1 MKSKRLIWA
10 FLLTAIGLIMPTSLF
25 ADSFTDENGNVINYD
40 FYEEDNETWITGLAS
55 VSEDAEKAGHLVI
68 PSTYQD
74 TNGNTHAINA
84 IGWSAFNGNTNVY
97 TVEIADDVCAI
108 SGYAFQGCT
117 SLTSIT
123 LGRYMDCIYN
133 NAFQGCT
140 ALTDIYCNAIY
151 PPTLG
156 ENALSGCETL
166 LSEGTLHVPEG
177 YADAYAAASAWNQI
191 SNIVADLPV
200 PSTPTDRFRVNGML
214 FKTLTQNT
222 VQVGSGM
229 TPAIPFDAEGSV
241 TIPSTVSYSGKTYT
255 VTEIGAYAFAE
266 LDVNALQIHIPS
278 TITAIGNYAFNWSYI
293 TDIYCD
299 ATTPPTLGNNIVDSE
314 YSRNITLH
322 VSDEDAYADSVW
334 GQYFS
339 FPIYVDGIPYKIL
352 RAEDGYF
359 YAQIGTGSG
368 SVLPSNFTGAFR
380 IPRTVEI
387 PASRVNIVSGGEEPI
402 LNAPRSGHFKMTRPD
417 KLGKIEGSVSTLKR
431 KIDARIKEKKEN
443 KSAKTK
449 GLSLDR
455 FYKVKAN
462 TRSVDDEETITFTV
476 VAVGTRAFYGLTG
489 LTKVTLP
496 NSIEGIGYEAFAGC
510 ENLAEVY
517 SLADNPPALNV
528 EYNEGEGGPKKAPK
542 KEKGDE
548 DTSPFDGI
556 SENCVLYVPEGSIDN
571 YEYYGWGQFF
581 TSIEE
586 VEEIEDPEVGD
597 IIKVSLTDDLKL
609 KCIITSIEDGYRTI
623 SLGTG
628 NYDKIAIDTTYVGAL
643 NIPATFTYSGATYT
657 VTSIAPY
664 AFARSRIT
672 AIDLP
677 ETVMSIGEGA
687 FGECYSLSEITGAEN
702 IINIGNYAFYGCSEL
717 TSIFIPKNVTSIGD
731 YAFQGCT
738 KLREVIME
746 ERPKQDMSGL
756 TQQTYDG
763 WTSTN
768 HDHPSTS
775 SHTWTIDVNAGDV
788 LSVDYTVSS
797 ESGWDYLIVTINGTE
812 VITASGEQS
821 SVYAQT
827 MNESGTVVVVASYS
841 KDDSASN
848 GEDQAIINNIGIN
861 IVDGSGLFLGSN
873 NGYALFSDCPLDS
886 VFIGRDINYQSGG
899 GKGDPVSPFSYNTSL
914 RSVVFTSHETQI
926 TPYEF
931 AGCQNLQHIVLGEGI
946 TSVGDY
952 AFRDCYNLQ
961 TIQCLAETPPTLGYD
976 VMPNNISDFCTL
988 IVDDEDAYA
997 SSAWGIY
1004 FPAPIYVDGIPYKIL
1019 SAYDGNYYVQIGM
1032 GKESVL
1038 PANFTGEF
1046 AIPRTV
1052 EIPIS
1057 KIPTMDEGGGEI
1069 EPAEPILN
1077 APSLRKNAAGKIEE
1091 PVKTKGLPLNR
1102 FNKVRAKE
1110 NRDGEETITFTV
1122 VVVGAK
1128 AFNNCTGLTKITLPR
1143 NIEQIGYSAFAGCSS
1158 MTEFY
1163 SFAEQPPY
1171 LVMGN
1176 GEYEGGGELNKG
1188 KDGEDGEESPFDD
1201 IADNCVLFVPED
1213 FSQAYYDYSWDQYFA
1228 EIREMEG
1235 IEIEDP
1241 QPGDVIKV
1249 LADEGVK
1256 VRYIITNNEEGN
1268 RMVAVGTGNSSRL
1281 AVDADY
1287 DGALTIPK
1295 TFTYSGEEYTVTEV
1309 APYAFYNCGLSAIDL
1324 PESVMSIGESAFYG
1338 CTSLSEVTGAE
1349 GLISINPY
1357 AFYNCSAL
1365 TSIFIPKTTS
1375 TIGDYAFYGCT
1386 SLSQVVMEDGIVKEI
1401 SEENQQR
1408 FENWTS
1414 TNHNNSSSS
1423 SYTWTIEANPGDV
1436 LSFDYM
1442 VSSESNYDILNVT
1455 VNGTNVVSV
1464 SGEVSDTYVQT
1475 IGTSGTITVYARY
1488 SKDSSASYGSDE
1500 ASVFNIGLNLVAGGG
1515 LSLGS
1520 NGGNPLFASCPLDSV
1535 YVGRDISYSTNS
1547 NKGYSPFYNNQ
1558 SLRSIVFSSQET
1570 QITAREFYYCS
1581 NLQNIVLGE
1590 GITSIGTYA
1599 FYNCNNLHNIQCLSE
1614 TPASLQSNAFPSDIA
1629 NYCTLTVE
1637 NENAYVFS
1645 DWATYFPFSF
1655 YVDGIPYRVYGRDE
1669 NNNITVQMG
1678 TGSGA
1683 ILAESAEGEFEI
1695 PQTIEYVTSDST
1707 LTFPVVAIADSAF
1720 YNLSNLTKVT
1730 IPATIQQIGAK
1741 SFAGCSGLTEFYTN
1755 AKVPPT
1761 INTNTANATFQ
1772 GITSDCVLI
1781 VPDSCAA
1788 AYESSNWG
1796 RYFADI
1802 IEDRGENA
1810 GLRVGDIVTIEN
1822 ENGIKVKYI
1831 ITSLEEGNCA
1841 VSLGTGNQNKPAINA
1856 EYAGALTVPETIT
1869 YYDQTFTVNAVA
1881 NYALYNTKISE
1892 IDIPEHVTSVGNYA
1906 FSGCTELTN
1915 VTGGENITTIGQYA
1929 FYNTKLTKAFI
1940 PDNVET
1946 IGNYAFQNIS
1956 TLKEVVFG
1964 PKVQSISRYIF
1975 SNSTNIEK
1983 VVFNGI
1989 YTGIPSSILSGYT
2002 SLKEVVLGDQ
2012 ITNIGS
2018 EAFYNDYNLV
2028 HINLP
2033 EGLTSIGQNAFY
2045 NCDSL
2050 RTITIPDNVT
2060 NLSTYAFRSC
2070 NNLQSVH
2077 IGTGVTTI
2085 SSYSFEGCSVLNQL
2099 TGCENVTSIEQYA
2112 FANCKGLTSLNFE
2125 KVTTI
2130 GEDAFYYCSGLTSFE
2145 CDNIT
2150 SIGQYA
2156 FAYCSSLTSFDCHDK
2171 VTILRQYSFA
2181 YCSKLKELK
2190 GLKAVTNVESYALS
2204 QDYDLAELE
2213 MGENF
2218 IYWSNQ
2224 SSSTSSSYNLKLLS
2238 ITLPGQT
2245 IPFKSSNSYYG
2256 LPTSMILFVPDTL
2269 VETYKSN
2276 EYTSRF
2282 RILPIGSTDE
2292 RLIATENGGELQEK
2306 LLAAGLDP
2314 ASVLNLTVSGP
2325 INGTDIDYIHRY
2337 LINLRTLD
2345 LENAQI
2351 VNGGDSYHQWTIAT
2365 NGDATQY
2372 GSNSYNTENN
2382 IVGTR
2387 MFAYMTSLQRIVLP
2401 KDVTKIY
2408 SYAFSDC
2415 PQLTDVIIPDSVQ
2428 SIGGYAFSYERNS
2441 SYNNKIASLTLPSQ
2455 LKQINTYTFR
2465 NMDYLQSIVIPDSV
2479 TSIGQYAFYDCDALR
2494 TVTMGNKVTS
2504 IATYAFNSCNN
2515 LRSINLS
2522 EALDTLG
2529 TYVFTSCANLTEPI
2543 TIPATLR
2550 TIPEQAFYGC
2560 QKLKGVIFNEGLV
2573 TIKNSAFYNCDALT
2587 EITLPETLNEIQNS
2601 SFSSCDA
2608 LTKVTMPTTMK
2619 TIGESAFNSCKKLA
2633 DVTMPETLNSMG
2645 TSVFAGCTSLPSITL
2660 PETIT
2665 YIPDYTFQGCT
2676 SLTAPELSSQTRRI
2690 SAYVFDGCTSL
2701 TSFDFDKYPQLNQLY
2716 GYSFQNTGFTE
2727 IDIPDRIDTLF
2738 VGAFKGCKS
2747 LQRAKMPTGVD
2758 YVASYLFQDCTA
2770 LTEVEM
2776 HDGINR
2782 INSYAFSGCTKL
2794 PSIDLNDGIT
2804 IIGERAFY
2812 QCDSLVIEAL
2822 PTNLETI
2829 NSYAFYHCDK
2839 LDLTTLPAGLKT
2851 ISSYAFGYC
2860 PKLQLESLPAGLTTL
2875 NSYAFEYSGIKKMT
2889 LPEGIT
2895 TWGTYIFYECDS
2907 LRQVTWPA
2915 DKADIPSCTFY
2926 GCQNLQNPELP
2937 NTITTINS
2945 SAFAYCNFSEFTFP
2959 TSLQTIGSSAFSY
2972 SGLVEIDLPISLKSI
2987 GNEAFSNSRLRS
2999 IEIPDSVTTLG
3010 SSAFYNCDSLRTATL
3025 GRNMNY
3031 SGNSYFN
3038 YFNYCDNLQ
3047 TLRIYA
3053 GTPPGISSSYV
3064 SSYYK
3069 KCVLEVPEGADSI
3082 YLATNIWKDFKEIR
3096 TFLTGDQL
3104 DSLDFAIM
3112 KIIYREL
3119 DGGNWTNKWDLSSD
3133 ELFVGKWYG
3142 VTTKD
3147 GHIVKINLTGN
3158 NLRGELPD
3166 SLFLLPELT
3175 SLDMGNSYITGD
3187 LTTLLPDEFLNEKIV
3202 RIQLYANEL
3211 EGDAYPFVSKFPNL
3225 TYLSLAYNRLTAM
3238 SQPYPKTNISSNGFW
3253 LTNQFMDYKTHEPV
3267 VTEKYPTQEITLG
3280 VPFTVE
3286 WNSLQL
3292 YDHGNQNY
3300 NRNTNYMQR
3309 VYWNS
3314 DNSLDFGSSEYTYF
3328 YKKDDGTYDL
3338 RARVFRLPKN
3348 TPIAFYPYSSYY
3360 SGSEYLDTPSIFTL
3374 DWIDGDINAD
3384 LSIDVTDLQKVIY
3397 YALNDAAP
3405 SSTFYNFTSADG
3417 NSDNA
3422 IDVRD
3427 AVICVNRILDFDE
3440 VQAPA
3445 GIRALYS
3452 KERNEANNHFAIENG
3467 VVRIANG
3474 DEVAAI
3480 QLTLS
3485 NALAE
3490 DITLSPALSGFRMAK
3505 KQIGN
3510 NVRVVIYS
3518 MTEQTLPQGEWDV
3531 VKGLGAESSI
3541 MNVRLSDIETNHLDA
3556 SIRES
3561 VTSIDYVD
3569 LFGSDVQ
3576 VYDLSGRKI
3585 NKPQKG
3591 GVYII
3596 NGKKTIIK

>member
-10 FLLTAIGLIMPTSLF
+10 SLLTAIGLIMPTSLF
-25 ADSFTDENGNVINYD
+25 ADSFTDENGNVINYGI
-40 FYEEDNETWITGLAS
+40 YNGAIEITGLS
-55 VSEDAEKAGHLVI
+55 SLSEDEEKAGHLII
-68 PSTYQD
+68 PSTI
-74 TNGNTHAINA
+74 T
-84 IGWSAFNGNTNVY
+84 IGEELYTVKEIAYNAFNNNGDILSVDIPE
-97 TVEIADDVCAI
+97 TVESVWA
-108 SGYAFQGCT
+108 YAFRGCS
-117 SLTSIT
+117 SLTSVTFHCSGELFI
-123 LGRYMDCIYN
+123 LDYAFADCP
-133 NAFQGCT
+133 
-140 ALTDIYCNAIY
+140 ALTSFSSHTSMS
-151 PPTLG
+151 PRLG
-156 ENALSGCETL
+156 NDVFSNTS
-166 LSEGTLHVPEG
+166 LSETGTLHVPTGHISE
-177 YADAYAAASAWNQI
+177 YTADGWNEIFNNITDDLSAPAVQPDI
-191 SNIVADLPV
+191 
-200 PSTPTDRFRVNGML
+200 FRVNGMT
-214 FKTLTQNT
+214 FKVLKGNT
-222 VQVGSGM
+222 VQVGTG
-229 TPAIPFDAEGSV
+229 TGPAVSMQVQGSV
-241 TIPSTVSYSGKTYT
+241 TIPAT
-255 VTEIGAYAFAE
+255 VTHNGTGYQVVSIATYAFA
-266 LDVNALQIHIPS
+266 Q
-278 TITAIGNYAFNWSYI
+278 NYGM
-293 TDIYCD
+293 TDLYCE
-299 ATTPPTLGNNIVDSE
+299 ATTPPSIQNWAFPNDISN
-314 YSRNITLH
+314 YCSLH
-322 VSDEDAYADSVW
+322 VSDEDAYADSEW

-359 YAQIGTGSG
+359 YAQIGTGS
-368 SVLPSNFTGAFR
+368 SPVLPSNFTGAFR

-387 PASRVNIVSGGEEPI
+387 PASRVNIISGGEEPI

-417 KLGKIEGSVSTLKR
+417 KLGKIEGSISTLKK

-449 GLSLDR
+449 GLPLDR

-548 DTSPFDGI
+548 ETSPFDGI

-571 YEYYGWGQFF
+571 YDYYGWGQFF

-597 IIKVSLTDDLKL
+597 IIKVALTDDLKL

-628 NYDKIAIDTTYVGAL
+628 NYEKIAIDTTYVGAL

-657 VTSIAPY
+657 VTGIAPY
-664 AFARSRIT
+664 AFVRSRIT
-672 AIDLP
+672 SIDLP
-677 ETVMSIGEGA
+677 ETVMSFGEAA
-687 FGECYSLSEITGAEN
+687 FGDCYSLSEITGAEN
-702 IINIGNYAFYGCSEL
+702 LININNYAFSGCSEL
-717 TSIFIPKNVTSIGD
+717 TSIFIPKSVTSIGD
-731 YAFQGCT
+731 FVFQGCT

-756 TQQTYDG
+756 TQQTYEG
-763 WTSTN
+763 WTSNN
-768 HDHPSTS
+768 HDDNSIS
-775 SHTWTIDVNAGDV
+775 SNTWNIDVEAGDV

-821 SVYAQT
+821 SVYTQT
-827 MNESGTVVVVASYS
+827 INESGTVVVVASYS
-841 KDDSASN
+841 KDGSSYS
-848 GEDQAIINNIGIN
+848 GEDKAIINNIGIN

-873 NGYALFSDCPLDS
+873 NGYPLFSDCPLDS

-931 AGCQNLQHIVLGEGI
+931 VGCQNLQHIVLGEGI

-1019 SAYDGNYYVQIGM
+1019 SAYDGNYNVQIGM
-1032 GKESVL
+1032 GKEPVL

-1077 APSLRKNAAGKIEE
+1077 APRAKFQLKGKALTEDKE
-1091 PVKTKGLPLNR
+1091 TVKTKGLPLDR

-1128 AFNNCTGLTKITLPR
+1128 AFNNCTGLTKVTLPR

-1158 MTEFY
+1158 MTEFV

-1188 KDGEDGEESPFDD
+1188 KSGEDGEASPFDD
-1201 IADNCVLFVPED
+1201 IADNCVLYVPED

-1228 EIREMEG
+1228 DIREMEG

-1268 RMVAVGTGNSSRL
+1268 RTVAVGTGNSSRL
-1281 AVDADY
+1281 AVDANY
-1287 DGALTIPK
+1287 DGALTIPN
-1295 TFTYSGEEYTVTEV
+1295 TFTYSGETYTVTEV
-1309 APYAFYNCGLSAIDL
+1309 SPYAFENCQLSAIEL
-1324 PESVMSIGESAFYG
+1324 PGSIISIGESAFYG
-1338 CTSLSEVTGAE
+1338 CTSLSEVSGAE
-1349 GLISINPY
+1349 GLISINPN

-1375 TIGDYAFYGCT
+1375 TIGDYTFYGCT
-1386 SLSQVVMEDGIVKEI
+1386 SLTQVIMEDGIVIES

-1408 FENWTS
+1408 LENWTS

-1464 SGEVSDTYVQT
+1464 SGEVSDTYVQA

-1500 ASVFNIGLNLVAGGG
+1500 ASVFNIGLNLVDGGG

-1520 NGGNPLFASCPLDSV
+1520 NGGSPLFASCPLDSV

-1683 ILAESAEGEFEI
+1683 VLAESTEGEFEI

-1730 IPATIQQIGAK
+1730 IPATIKAIGAK
-1741 SFAGCSGLTEFYTN
+1741 AFANCTGLTEFRTN

-1761 INTNTANATFQ
+1761 INNYSNIQTFQ
-1772 GITSDCVLI
+1772 GITSECILV
-1781 VPDSCAA
+1781 VPDSCGS
-1788 AYESSNWG
+1788 AYLNSNWAP
-1796 RYFADI
+1796 YFSDI
-1802 IEDRGENA
+1802 VEDRGENA
-1810 GLRVGDIVTIEN
+1810 GARVGDIATIED
-1822 ENGIKVKYI
+1822 ENGNKIRYI
-1831 ITSLEEGNCA
+1831 ITSVEEGNCTA
-1841 VSLGTGNQNKPAINA
+1841 SVGTGSQNKPAVNA
-1856 EYAGALTVPETIT
+1856 DVTDALVIPETIT
-1869 YYDQTFTVNAVA
+1869 FYDQTFTVNAVS
-1881 NYALYNTKISE
+1881 NYAFYQTKISE
-1892 IDIPEHVTSVGNYA
+1892 IDLPEHVMSIGNYA
-1906 FSGCTELTN
+1906 FYGCTELTN
-1915 VTGGENITTIGQYA
+1915 VTGGENTVSIGQYA

-1956 TLKEVVFG
+1956 TLKEIAFG
-1964 PKVQSISRYIF
+1964 PKVQSINSNIF
-1975 SNSTNIEK
+1975 YNGNYTYIEK
-1983 VVFNGI
+1983 FVFNGT
-1989 YTGIPSSILSGYT
+1989 YTEIPNNFLRYNT
-2002 SLKEVVLGDQ
+2002 ATKEVILGDQ
-2012 ITNIGS
+2012 ITSVGS
-2018 EAFYNDYNLV
+2018 YAFYGNKFSE
-2028 HINLP
+2028 INLP
-2033 EGLTSIGQNAFY
+2033 TGLTNIGNYAFY

-2050 RTITIPDNVT
+2050 RTITLPDQ
-2060 NLSTYAFRSC
+2060 L
-2070 NNLQSVH
+2070 
-2077 IGTGVTTI
+2077 TTI
-2085 SSYSFEGCSVLNQL
+2085 G
-2099 TGCENVTSIEQYA
+2099 QYA
-2112 FANCKGLTSLNFE
+2112 FYDCDALINITIPDGITSIGENTFYSCDKLQEVAGGEN
-2125 KVTTI
+2125 VTTI
-2130 GEDAFYYCSGLTSFE
+2130 G
-2145 CDNIT
+2145 N
-2150 SIGQYA
+2150 YA
-2156 FAYCSSLTSFDCHDK
+2156 FAYCSSLTSFDCHNK
-2171 VTILRQYSFA
+2171 VTILNQYVFA
-2181 YCSKLKELK
+2181 YCSKLRELK
-2190 GLKAVTNVESYALS
+2190 GLGAVTSVSSYAIC
-2204 QDYDLAELE
+2204 QDYDLTNLE
-2213 MGENF
+2213 MGENLTTW
-2218 IYWSNQ
+2218 YSQ
-2224 SSSTSSSYNLKLLS
+2224 SSYSSSYILKLLS

-2245 IPFKSSNSYYG
+2245 NPFTSSNSYYG
-2256 LPTSMILFVPDTL
+2256 LPDGMILFVPAEL
-2269 VETYKSN
+2269 VDSYKNNS
-2276 EYTSRF
+2276 YTSRF

-2306 LLAAGLDP
+2306 ILAAELDP
-2314 ASVLNLTVSGP
+2314 ASILNLTVSGP

-2337 LINLRTLD
+2337 LVNLQTLD

-2351 VNGGDSYHQWTIAT
+2351 VNGGDSYHQWTISSSGEAS
-2365 NGDATQY
+2365 QY

-2382 IVGTR
+2382 IVGTY
-2387 MFAYMTSLQRIVLP
+2387 MFAYMTSLQRLILP
-2401 KDVTKIY
+2401 KDVTKIN

-2415 PQLTDVIIPDSVQ
+2415 PQLTEVIIPDAVE
-2428 SIGGYAFSYERNS
+2428 SIGSYAFSYNRSS
-2441 SYNNKIASLTLPSQ
+2441 SYNNKITSLTLPSK

-2494 TVTMGNKVTS
+2494 TVIMGNKVTS
-2504 IATYAFNSCNN
+2504 IGTYAFNSCDK
-2515 LRSINLS
+2515 LYSINLS

-2560 QKLKGVIFNEGLV
+2560 QKLKGVIFNEGLI
-2573 TIKNSAFYNCDALT
+2573 TIKTSAFNDCDALT
-2587 EITLPETLNEIQNS
+2587 EIVLPESLNEIQSYSFAYCNS
-2601 SFSSCDA
+2601 
-2608 LTKVTMPTTMK
+2608 LTKITLPTAMK
-2619 TIGESAFNSCKKLA
+2619 AIGQYAFYSCYKLT
-2633 DVTMPETLNSMG
+2633 DITMPETLNSMN
-2645 TSVFAGCTSLPSITL
+2645 TYVFANCTSLPSITL

-2665 YIPDYTFQGCT
+2665 NIPNYTFNGCTALTNVELSSQTSSIGQYTFSGCT
-2676 SLTAPELSSQTRRI
+2676 SLT
-2690 SAYVFDGCTSL
+2690 Y
-2701 TSFDFDKYPQLNQLY
+2701 FDFNKYPQLTQLSN
-2716 GYSFQNTGFTE
+2716 YSFSNTGFTE
-2727 IDIPDRIDTLF
+2727 IEIPDRIVSLLN
-2738 VGAFKGCKS
+2738 GAFSGCKS
-2747 LQRAKMPTGVD
+2747 LQRAKMPTGVNN
-2758 YVASYLFQDCTA
+2758 VASYLFQNCTA
-2770 LTEVEM
+2770 LIEVEM
-2776 HDGINR
+2776 HDGINV
-2782 INSYAFSGCTKL
+2782 INSYAFNGCTKL
-2794 PSIDLNDGIT
+2794 PTIDLNDGIT
-2804 IIGERAFY
+2804 SIGSYAF
-2812 QCDSLVIEAL
+2812 QNCDSLNLEKL
-2822 PTNLETI
+2822 PDNLETI
-2829 NSYAFYHCDK
+2829 NNYAFYSCDK
-2839 LDLTTLPAGLKT
+2839 LNLATLPAGVKT
-2851 ISSYAFGYC
+2851 IGESAFSYC
-2860 PKLQLESLPAGLTTL
+2860 PNLKLESLPTGLNTL
-2875 NSYAFEYSGIKKMT
+2875 NYQAFAYSGIKKMA

-2895 TWGTYIFYECDS
+2895 TWGNGIFYECDS

-2915 DKADIPSCTFY
+2915 DKTVIPNSTFY

-2937 NTITTINS
+2937 NTVTAINQY
-2945 SAFAYCNFSEFTFP
+2945 AFCNCNFTEFTFP
-2959 TSLQTIGSSAFSY
+2959 TSLQTIGDYAFQY
-2972 SGLVEIDLPISLKSI
+2972 TYGLSEIELPISLKSI
-2987 GNEAFSNSRLRS
+2987 GYEAFYGSRLRS

-3010 SSAFYNCDSLRTATL
+3010 RYTFYNCDSLRTATL
-3025 GRNMNY
+3025 GKNMNY
-3031 SGNSYFN
+3031 SGNSYFD
-3038 YFNYCDNLQ
+3038 YFYYCDNLE

-3053 GTPPGISSSYV
+3053 GTPPAISSSYV

-3069 KCVLEVPEGADSI
+3069 KCVLEVPEGADSL
-3082 YLATNIWKDFKEIR
+3082 YLVTNIWKDFKEIR
-3096 TFLTGDQL
+3096 TFSPGDKL

-3112 KIIYREL
+3112 KVIYREL
-3119 DGGNWTNKWDLSSD
+3119 DGDNWTKKWDLSSD
-3133 ELFVGKWYG
+3133 DLYVGKWTG

-3147 GHIVKINLTGN
+3147 GHITKISLASN
-3158 NLRGELPD
+3158 NLHGELPD
-3166 SLFLLPELT
+3166 SIFMLPELT
-3175 SLDMGNSYITGD
+3175 ELYIGNNYIGGD
-3187 LTTLLPDEFLNEKIV
+3187 IGTLFEEGFRNEKLTI
-3202 RIQLYANEL
+3202 IYLQSNEL
-3211 EGDAYPFVSKFPNL
+3211 EGDLYPFASKFPNL
-3225 TYLSLAYNRLTAM
+3225 EKLSIGYNRLTAI
-3238 SQPYPKTNISSNGFW
+3238 SQPISKEKMASVGTNIWFNF
-3253 LTNQFMDYKTHEPV
+3253 QFVDGKTYQPV
-3267 VTEKYPTQEITLG
+3267 VTEDHPATQVMLG
-3280 VPFTVE
+3280 QPFQIE
-3286 WNSLQL
+3286 WNTLQL
-3292 YDHGNQNY
+3292 YNHNNQDYSRSTNTLGWTYVNSNNDGMNSYSYDNY
-3300 NRNTNYMQR
+3300 FQK
-3309 VYWNS
+3309 NS
-3314 DNSLDFGSSEYTYF
+3314 EGEYVPSNILF
-3328 YKKDDGTYDL
+3328 K
-3338 RARVFRLPKN
+3338 FPKN
-3348 TPIAFYPYSSYY
+3348 TPIPLYIRWSYY
-3360 SGSEYLDTPSIFTL
+3360 NDYYVPTTIVSL

-3384 LSIDVTDLQKVIY
+3384 LSVDVTDLQKVIY
-3397 YALNDAAP
+3397 YALNDNAP
-3405 SSTFYNFTSADG
+3405 SNSMYNFTSADG

-3427 AVICVNRILDFDE
+3427 AVICVNHILDFDE
-3440 VQAPA
+3440 VQTPA
-3445 GIRALYS
+3445 GVRALYNR
-3452 KERNEANNHFAIENG
+3452 EYNIARNNVAIENG
-3467 VVRIANG
+3467 RVRMANS

-3480 QLTLS
+3480 QLTIVD
-3485 NALAE
+3485 ADAD
-3490 DITLSPALSGFRMAK
+3490 DITLSPTLSGFRMVK

-3510 NVRVVIYS
+3510 SVRVVIYS
-3518 MTEQTLPQGEWDV
+3518 IAGMTLPEGEYDLV
-3531 VKGLGAESSI
+3531 SGVDNTCAISHA
-3541 MNVRLSDIETNHLDA
+3541 VLSDEETNHLEIG
-3556 SIRES
+3556 IRDR
-3561 VTSIDYVD
+3561 VTDINGVN
-3569 LFGSDVQ
+3569 
-3576 VYDLSGRKI
+3576 VYDDANDVYDMSGRKVS
-3585 NKPQKG
+3585 NPRKG
-3591 GVYII
+3591 GVYIV

>member
-10 FLLTAIGLIMPTSLF
+10 SLLTAIGLIMPTSLF
-25 ADSFTDENGNVINYD
+25 ADSFTDENGNVINYGI
-40 FYEEDNETWITGLAS
+40 YNGAIEITGLS
-55 VSEDAEKAGHLVI
+55 SLSEDEEKAGHLII
-68 PSTYQD
+68 PSTI
-74 TNGNTHAINA
+74 T
-84 IGWSAFNGNTNVY
+84 IGEELYTVKEIAYNAFNKNGDILSVDIPE
-97 TVEIADDVCAI
+97 TVESVWA
-108 SGYAFQGCT
+108 YAFRGCS
-117 SLTSIT
+117 SLTSVTFHCSGELFI
-123 LGRYMDCIYN
+123 LDYAFADCP
-133 NAFQGCT
+133 
-140 ALTDIYCNAIY
+140 ALTSFSSHTSMS
-151 PPTLG
+151 PRLG
-156 ENALSGCETL
+156 NDVFSNTS
-166 LSEGTLHVPEG
+166 LSETGTLHVPAGHISE
-177 YADAYAAASAWNQI
+177 YTADGWNEIFNNITDDLSAPAVQPDI
-191 SNIVADLPV
+191 
-200 PSTPTDRFRVNGML
+200 FRVNGMT
-214 FKTLTQNT
+214 FKVLKGNT
-222 VQVGSGM
+222 VQVGTGSG
-229 TPAIPFDAEGSV
+229 PAVSMQVQGSV
-241 TIPSTVSYSGKTYT
+241 TIPAT
-255 VTEIGAYAFAE
+255 VTHNGTGYQVVSIASYAFA
-266 LDVNALQIHIPS
+266 Q
-278 TITAIGNYAFNWSYI
+278 NYGM
-293 TDIYCD
+293 TDLYCE
-299 ATTPPTLGNNIVDSE
+299 ATTPPSIQNWAFPNDISN
-314 YSRNITLH
+314 YCSLH
-322 VSDEDAYADSVW
+322 VSDEDAYANSEW

-359 YAQIGTGSG
+359 YAQIGTGS
-368 SVLPSNFTGAFR
+368 SPVLPSNFTGAFR

-387 PASRVNIVSGGEEPI
+387 PASRVNIISGGEEPI
-402 LNAPRSGHFKMTRPD
+402 LNAPRSGHFNMTRPD
-417 KLGKIEGSVSTLKR
+417 KLGKIEGSVSTLKK

-462 TRSVDDEETITFTV
+462 TRGVDDEETITFTI

-548 DTSPFDGI
+548 ETSPFDGI

-571 YEYYGWGQFF
+571 YDYYGWGQFF

-597 IIKVSLTDDLKL
+597 IIKVALTDDLKL

-628 NYDKIAIDTTYVGAL
+628 NYEKIAIDTTYVGAL

-657 VTSIAPY
+657 VTGIAPY
-664 AFARSRIT
+664 AFVRSRIT
-672 AIDLP
+672 SINLP
-677 ETVMSIGEGA
+677 ETVMSFGEAA
-687 FGECYSLSEITGAEN
+687 FGDCYSLSEITGAEN
-702 IINIGNYAFYGCSEL
+702 LININNYAFSGCSEL
-717 TSIFIPKNVTSIGD
+717 TSIFIPKSVTSIGD

-763 WTSTN
+763 WTSDN
-768 HDHPSTS
+768 HDHPSIS

-788 LSVDYTVSS
+788 LSIDYTVSS
-797 ESGWDYLIVTINGTE
+797 ESNYDWLIVTINGTE

-827 MNESGTVVVVASYS
+827 INESGTVAVVASYS
-841 KDDSASN
+841 KDSSASS
-848 GEDQAIINNIGIN
+848 GEDRAIINNIGIN
-861 IVDGSGLFLGSN
+861 MVDGSGLFLGSN

-1052 EIPIS
+1052 EIPVS

-1077 APSLRKNAAGKIEE
+1077 APRAKFQLKGKALTEDKE
-1091 PVKTKGLPLNR
+1091 TVKTKGLPLDR

-1158 MTEFY
+1158 MTEFV

-1188 KDGEDGEESPFDD
+1188 KSGEDGEASPFDD

-1268 RMVAVGTGNSSRL
+1268 RTVAVGTGNSSRL

-1287 DGALTIPK
+1287 DGALTIPN
-1295 TFTYSGEEYTVTEV
+1295 TFTYSGETYTVTEV
-1309 APYAFYNCGLSAIDL
+1309 SPYAFENCKLSAIEL
-1324 PESVMSIGESAFYG
+1324 PGSIMSIGESAFYG
-1338 CTSLSEVTGAE
+1338 CTSLSEVSGAE
-1349 GLISINPY
+1349 GLISINPN

-1386 SLSQVVMEDGIVKEI
+1386 SLTQVVIEDGETIENP
-1401 SEENQQR
+1401 ETNQQT
-1408 FENWTS
+1408 FDSWTS
-1414 TNHNNSSSS
+1414 TNHNQNTTSSN
-1423 SYTWTIEANPGDV
+1423 TWTINANAGDIF
-1436 LSFDYM
+1436 SFDYTT
-1442 VSSESNYDILNVT
+1442 SSEGGCDILTVT
-1455 VNGTNVVSV
+1455 VNGTTVVSA
-1464 SGEVSDTYVQT
+1464 SGQMSDTYIQT
-1475 IGTSGTITVYARY
+1475 IGSSGTITVV
-1488 SKDSSASYGSDE
+1488 ASYRKDGSVNSYDDE
-1500 ASVFNIGLNLVAGGG
+1500 VSVFNIGLNLVGGIG
-1515 LSLGS
+1515 LSLGR
-1520 NGGNPLFASCPLDSV
+1520 NGSSPLFSNCPLDSV
-1535 YVGRDISYSTNS
+1535 YIGRDITYYTTSSY
-1547 NKGYSPFYNNQ
+1547 GYSPFYNNK
-1558 SLRSIVFSSQET
+1558 SLRAVCFSDQET
-1570 QITAREFYYCS
+1570 QITAYMFYGCQ
-1581 NLQNIVLGE
+1581 NLQSLVIGE
-1590 GITSIGTYA
+1590 GITSIGNYGL
-1599 FYNCNNLHNIQCLSE
+1599 YNCSSLHSIQCLTE
-1614 TPASLQSNAFPSDIA
+1614 TPPTLGDNALPSDIA
-1629 NYCTLTVE
+1629 NYCTLTVKD
-1637 NENAYVFS
+1637 ENAYVFS

-1683 ILAESAEGEFEI
+1683 VLVESTEGEFEI

-1730 IPATIQQIGAK
+1730 IPATIKAIGAK
-1741 SFAGCSGLTEFYTN
+1741 AFANCTGLTEFRTN

-1761 INTNTANATFQ
+1761 INNYSNIQTFQ
-1772 GITSDCVLI
+1772 GITSECILV
-1781 VPDSCAA
+1781 VPDSCGS
-1788 AYESSNWG
+1788 AYLNSNWAP
-1796 RYFADI
+1796 YFSDI
-1802 IEDRGENA
+1802 VEDRGENA
-1810 GLRVGDIVTIEN
+1810 GARVGDIATIED
-1822 ENGIKVKYI
+1822 ENGNKIRYI
-1831 ITSLEEGNCA
+1831 ITSVEEGNCTA
-1841 VSLGTGNQNKPAINA
+1841 SVGTGSQNKPAVNA
-1856 EYAGALTVPETIT
+1856 DVTEALVIPETIT
-1869 YYDQTFTVNAVA
+1869 FYGQTFTVNAVA
-1881 NYALYNTKISE
+1881 DYAFYQTKISE
-1892 IDIPEHVTSVGNYA
+1892 IDLSEQITSIGNYA
-1906 FSGCTELTN
+1906 FFQCYQLTD
-1915 VTGGENITTIGQYA
+1915 VTGGDDITNIGAYA
-1929 FYNTKLTKAFI
+1929 FSASKLTKAFI

-1946 IGNYAFQNIS
+1946 IGEYAFYSNS
-1956 TLKEVVFG
+1956 ALKEVIFG
-1964 PKVQSISRYIF
+1964 PKVKSIS
-1975 SNSTNIEK
+1975 SNFITYCDNIEK
-1983 VVFNGI
+1983 VVFNGT
-1989 YTGIPSSILSGYT
+1989 YTEIPASFLYGKT

-2012 ITNIGS
+2012 ITSIGS
-2018 EAFYNDYNLV
+2018 QAFYNDYNLV
-2028 HINLP
+2028 QVTLS

-2050 RTITIPDNVT
+2050 TAITIPNNVRSIGASAFYDCDGLTTITIPDNVT
-2060 NLSTYAFRSC
+2060 SMGTYTFYDCDGLLNVTISNGLTTIGERAFYSC
-2070 NNLQSVH
+2070 NSLREV
-2077 IGTGVTTI
+2077 TG
-2085 SSYSFEGCSVLNQL
+2085 G
-2099 TGCENVTSIEQYA
+2099 EN
-2112 FANCKGLTSLNFE
+2112 
-2125 KVTTI
+2125 VTTI
-2130 GEDAFYYCSGLTSFE
+2130 GS
-2145 CDNIT
+2145 N
-2150 SIGQYA
+2150 A

-2171 VTILRQYSFA
+2171 VTTLSSYALA
-2181 YCSKLKELK
+2181 YCSMLKELK
-2190 GLKAVTNVESYALS
+2190 GLKGITNVNSYAIY
-2204 QDYDLAELE
+2204 QDYNLTELE
-2213 MGENF
+2213 MGENLTV
-2218 IYWSNQ
+2218 WNSQ
-2224 SSSTSSSYNLKLLS
+2224 SSYSGSYTLKLLS
-2238 ITLPGQT
+2238 ITLPGET
-2245 IPFKSSNSYYG
+2245 FPFTNSNSTYG
-2256 LPTSMILFVPDTL
+2256 LPDGMILFVPDTL
-2269 VETYKSN
+2269 VETYKN
-2276 EYTSRF
+2276 NTITSRF

-2306 LLAAGLDP
+2306 LLAAEIDP
-2314 ASVLNLTVSGP
+2314 ATVLCLSVSGP

-2351 VNGGDSYHQWTIAT
+2351 VNGGDSYHQWTIAA
-2365 NGDATQY
+2365 NGTATQY
-2372 GSNSYNTENN
+2372 GSNSYNTESN
-2382 IVGTR
+2382 IVGTK
-2387 MFAYMTSLQRIVLP
+2387 MFSYMTSLQRLVLP

-2415 PQLTDVIIPDSVQ
+2415 PQLTEVIIPDAVE
-2428 SIGGYAFSYERNS
+2428 SIGSYAFSYDRNS
-2441 SYNNKIASLTLPSQ
+2441 NYNNKIISLTLPSK
-2455 LKQINTYTFR
+2455 LKQISTYTFR

-2479 TSIGQYAFYDCDALR
+2479 TSIGQYAFNDCDALR

-2504 IATYAFNSCNN
+2504 IGSSAFNSCDN

-2543 TIPATLR
+2543 TIPSTLR
-2550 TIPEQAFYGC
+2550 TIPVQAFYGC

-2573 TIKNSAFYNCDALT
+2573 TIQESAFSNCDALT
-2587 EITLPETLNEIQNS
+2587 ELTLPESLKEIQYQSFSGCDGLTKITLPTAMKAIGNYAFQ
-2601 SFSSCDA
+2601 SCSH
-2608 LTKVTMPTTMK
+2608 L
-2619 TIGESAFNSCKKLA
+2619 I

-2645 TSVFAGCTSLPSITL
+2645 TYVFTNCSTLPSITL

-2665 YIPDYTFQGCT
+2665 SIPNYTFYNCSRLTDVELSSQTSIIGQYTFSGCT
-2676 SLTAPELSSQTRRI
+2676 SLTN
-2690 SAYVFDGCTSL
+2690 
-2701 TSFDFDKYPQLNQLY
+2701 FDFDKYPQLTQLSN
-2716 GYSFQNTGFTE
+2716 YSFSNTGFTE
-2727 IDIPDRIDTLF
+2727 IEIPDRIVSLLT
-2738 VGAFKGCKS
+2738 GAFSGCKS
-2747 LQRAKMPTGVD
+2747 LQRAKMPTGVNN
-2758 YVASYLFQDCTA
+2758 VASYLFQNCTA
-2770 LTEVEM
+2770 LTDVEM
-2776 HDGINR
+2776 HDGINV
-2782 INSYAFSGCTKL
+2782 INSYAFSGCSKL
-2794 PSIDLNDGIT
+2794 PTIELNDGIT
-2804 IIGERAFY
+2804 TIGSYAF
-2812 QCDSLVIEAL
+2812 QNCDSLIIEAL
-2822 PTNLETI
+2822 PTNLETV
-2829 NSYAFYHCDK
+2829 NSYAFYSCDK
-2839 LDLTTLPAGLKT
+2839 FDLATLPAGLKT
-2851 ISSYAFGYC
+2851 IGESAFSYC
-2860 PKLQLESLPAGLTTL
+2860 PNLKLESLPIGLSTL
-2875 NSYAFEYSGIKKMT
+2875 NYQAFAYSGIKKMA

-2895 TWGTYIFYECDS
+2895 TWGNGIFYECDS

-2915 DKADIPSCTFY
+2915 DKTVIPNSTFY

-2937 NTITTINS
+2937 NTVTTINQY
-2945 SAFAYCNFSEFTFP
+2945 AFCNCNFTEFTFP
-2959 TSLQTIGSSAFSY
+2959 TSLQAIGDYAFQNTY
-2972 SGLVEIDLPISLKSI
+2972 GLSEIELPISLKSI
-2987 GNEAFSNSRLRS
+2987 GYEAFYGSRLHS

-3010 SSAFYNCDSLRTATL
+3010 RYTFYNCDSLRTATL
-3025 GRNMNY
+3025 GKNMNY
-3031 SGNSYFN
+3031 SGNSYFD
-3038 YFNYCDNLQ
+3038 YFQNCDNLE

-3053 GTPPGISSSYV
+3053 GTPPPIGSGYV

-3069 KCVLEVPEGADSI
+3069 KCVLEVPEGADSL

-3096 TFLTGDQL
+3096 TFSPGDKL

-3112 KIIYREL
+3112 KVIYRQL
-3119 DGGNWTNKWDLSSD
+3119 DGDNWTKKWDLSSD
-3133 ELFVGKWYG
+3133 DLYVGKWTG

-3147 GHIVKINLTGN
+3147 GHITKISLASN
-3158 NLRGELPD
+3158 NLHGELPD
-3166 SLFLLPELT
+3166 SIFMLPELT
-3175 SLDMGNSYITGD
+3175 ELYIGNNYIGGD
-3187 LTTLLPDEFLNEKIV
+3187 IGTLFEGGFRNEKLTI
-3202 RIQLYANEL
+3202 IYLQSNEL
-3211 EGDAYPFVSKFPNL
+3211 EGDLYPFASKFPNL
-3225 TYLSLAYNRLTAM
+3225 EKLSIGYNRLTAI
-3238 SQPYPKTNISSNGFW
+3238 SQPISKEKMTSVGTNIWFNF
-3253 LTNQFMDYKTHEPV
+3253 QFVDGKTYQPV
-3267 VTEKYPTQEITLG
+3267 VTEDHPATQVRLG
-3280 VPFTVE
+3280 QPFQIE
-3286 WNSLQL
+3286 WNTLQL
-3292 YDHGNQNY
+3292 YNHNNQDYSRSTNTLGWTYVNSNNDGMNSYSYDNY
-3300 NRNTNYMQR
+3300 FQK
-3309 VYWNS
+3309 NS
-3314 DNSLDFGSSEYTYF
+3314 EGEYVPSNILF
-3328 YKKDDGTYDL
+3328 K
-3338 RARVFRLPKN
+3338 FPKN
-3348 TPIAFYPYSSYY
+3348 TPIPLYIRWSYY
-3360 SGSEYLDTPSIFTL
+3360 NDYYVPTTIVSL

-3384 LSIDVTDLQKVIY
+3384 QSVDVTDLQKVIY
-3397 YALNDAAP
+3397 YALNDNAP
-3405 SSTFYNFTSADG
+3405 SNSMYNFTSADG

-3427 AVICVNRILDFDE
+3427 AVICVNHILDFDE
-3440 VQAPA
+3440 VQTPA
-3445 GIRALYS
+3445 GVRALYNR
-3452 KERNEANNHFAIENG
+3452 EYNIARNNVAIENG
-3467 VVRIANG
+3467 RVRMANS

-3480 QLTLS
+3480 QLTIVD
-3485 NALAE
+3485 ADAD
-3490 DITLSPALSGFRMAK
+3490 DITLSPTLSGFRMVK

-3510 NVRVVIYS
+3510 SVRVVIYS
-3518 MTEQTLPQGEWDV
+3518 IAGMTLPEGEYDLV
-3531 VKGLGAESSI
+3531 SGVDNTCAISHA
-3541 MNVRLSDIETNHLDA
+3541 VLSDEETNHLEIG
-3556 SIRES
+3556 IRDR
-3561 VTSIDYVD
+3561 VTYINGVN
-3569 LFGSDVQ
+3569 
-3576 VYDLSGRKI
+3576 VYDDANDVYDMSGRKVS
-3585 NKPQKG
+3585 NQRRG
-3591 GVYII
+3591 GVYIV